1 MICCLG
7 AGPGDLGYL
16 TQRGRELIETADVVA
31 GFRAVV
37 DLVRP
42 LVGEECKIVT
52 MGYKDQVEMLQKVAS
67 LHREGAKCVVVF
79 MGDIHFSG
87 FQFLERVERAC
98 GHPVETV
105 AGISAA
111 QILASRCRVCFDETS
126 FITFHRRGDIGPFQ
140 EHLVHALQDDR
151 NVIVI
156 PRPWDFMPKTIAA
169 FLLARGVDPGHQTE
183 VWEHLTQNE
192 AAWLGTLGD
201 CRADFSD
208 MSIMLIRTLR
218 PMKSQLEPLETQAPV
233 GMRSRASGA
242 AENTACSKEG
252 GTAKLQSESSSSS
265 TMEGSCFHLRKDFT
279 HGDQENPRSIIEDED
294 DDEDEIG
301 ILTS

>member
-31 GFRAVV
+31 GFGAVV

-42 LVGEECKIVT
+42 LVREQCKIVT
-52 MGYKDQVEMLQKVAS
+52 MGYRDQVEMLQKVAS
-67 LHREGAKCVVVF
+67 LHHEGAKCVVVF
-79 MGDIHFSG
+79 MGDVHFSG
-87 FQFLERVERAC
+87 FQFLERIERAC

-126 FITFHRRGDIGPFQ
+126 FITFHRRGDIAPFQ

-169 FLLARGVDPGHQTE
+169 FLLARGVGPGHRTE

-201 CRADFSD
+201 CCADFSD

-218 PMKSQLEPLETQAPV
+218 PMKSQLEPVETQRTV

-242 AENTACSKEG
+242 AENIACSKENG
-252 GTAKLQSESSSSS
+252 RAGPGNSMTSSR
-265 TMEGSCFHLRKDFT
+265 T
-279 HGDQENPRSIIEDED
+279 N
-294 DDEDEIG
+294 
-301 ILTS
+301 

>member
-31 GFRAVV
+31 GFRAVI
-37 DLVRP
+37 DLVKP
-42 LVGEECKIVT
+42 LVREKSKIVT
-52 MGYKDQVEMLQKVAS
+52 MGYRDQVEMLQKVAL

-79 MGDIHFSG
+79 MGDVHFSG
-87 FQFLERVERAC
+87 FQFLERIERAC

-126 FITFHRRGDIGPFQ
+126 FITFHRRGDIAPFQ

-169 FLLARGVDPGHQTE
+169 FLLARGVAAGHPTE
-183 VWEHLTQNE
+183 VWERLTQNE

-201 CRADFSD
+201 CCADFSD
-208 MSIMLIRTLR
+208 MSIMLIRTLH
-218 PMKSQLEPLETQAPV
+218 PMPSQLEPVETRRQSVPLCFF
-233 GMRSRASGA
+233 GTEQSG
-242 AENTACSKEG
+242 T
-252 GTAKLQSESSSSS
+252 
-265 TMEGSCFHLRKDFT
+265 LR
-279 HGDQENPRSIIEDED
+279 
-294 DDEDEIG
+294 
-301 ILTS
+301 LL